1 MINFVFKA
9 KSIIL
14 ARFCCQPRSQGREPG
29 NKVVLLLAWGWQ
41 TVDQCP
47 AISDG
52 LYPFSLSPPQRFPL
66 GTPNYKND
74 AIEKILKSQIG
85 INWSN
90 KASEFTAFEA
100 SVYGR
105 RISLM
110 EIAIV

>member
-29 NKVVLLLAWGWQ
+29 NKADRQQEADRQRIW
-41 TVDQCP
+41 CP

-74 AIEKILKSQIG
+74 SIEKI
-85 INWSN
+85 
-90 KASEFTAFEA
+90 
-100 SVYGR
+100 
-105 RISLM
+105 
-110 EIAIV
+110 